1 MQLIVSPID
10 VANSNPVFKTD
21 EFLLMKSIS
30 EIINNSATPATYND
44 RWMLKSEFIMD

>member
-10 VANSNPVFKTD
+10 VANNNPVFKTD

-30 EIINNSATPATYND
+30 EIINMNEAPAIYND
-44 RWMLKSEFIMD
+44 RWMLKSESIKD